1 MGIRDPIQTAQ
12 YEVEAVLNVQK
23 FFDRRPLVKEG
34 TWLEVAEWCFG
45 CSWIPIKTQYDKVR
59 AHYDAD
65 ALRHGSSWAVPTDQV
80 NRAADPPQ
88 RSRVDAER
96 EEIVQNLIQPPTE
109 LQSHIRQPGRSLSVQ
124 DLPQISEEDVNRL
137 EEETN
142 RLIQEDEMYNQP
154 HSLPEETLPDI
165 SSTDDMVN
173 MSRPSEQQPSP
184 KPSPQKR
191 APAPLPAATK
201 KKKSRIQAERAA
213 VSAEDS
219 KVRFMYIAGIAGKM
233 SSLTRCKYLVYW
245 VPSDCAQGEPTIT
258 WETAAKLDKYTPE
271 TVDYTLSGLRI
282 PIKEGSILRVDTDKY
297 GVLDAVVRNFTKRN
311 NTAICDLAYTQ
322 DSDETK
328 AVNLLANYK
337 DLLFVRSGAKYK
349 IKEWSLVI

>member
-12 YEVEAVLNVQK
+12 YEVDAVSNVQK

-45 CSWIPIKTQYDKVR
+45 CSWIPIKTQYDKVC

-65 ALRHGSSWAVPTDQV
+65 ALRHGSSWAVPNDQL

-96 EEIVQNLIQPPTE
+96 EEIVQNLTQPPTE

-124 DLPQISEEDVNRL
+124 DLPQMSEEDVNQM
-137 EEETN
+137 EETYHQPPDT
-142 RLIQEDEMYNQP
+142 LPEDT
-154 HSLPEETLPDI
+154 LPEETLPGI
-165 SSTDDMVN
+165 SSTDDMFN
-173 MSRPSEQQPSP
+173 MSRPCQQQPSP

-191 APAPLPAATK
+191 APTPLPAATK

-258 WETAAKLDKYTPE
+258 WETAAKLNKYTPE

-297 GVLDAVVRNFTKRN
+297 GVLDAIVRNFTKRN